1 MYNLDF
7 FLNRYHI
14 FIANNL
20 LNHVLLYFMFQIM
33 HEDLNPLVRR
43 NQILFCHIF
52 LIFESNL
59 PFINFLFHDFYLK
72 QLNEWRK
79 MR

>member
-1 MYNLDF
+1 MYNLDV

-33 HEDLNPLVRR
+33 REDLNLLVKQ
-43 NQILFCHIF
+43 NQILLCHIF

-72 QLNEWRK
+72 QLNEWKK